1 MQVWPE
7 PVVVCPQR
15 VASAASIVEREL
27 AVVRPGASAVRLL
40 AEDILAE
47 DIGTKRDQSG
57 KRQRELAKG
66 HAALPNRKI
75 KLTKST
81 KQGCSMFLVKRSF
94 QRSPANAGGK
104 RVDVQPKWKAR
115 PDIPTK
121 LDYR

>member
-1 MQVWPE
+1 MEVWPE

-27 AVVRPGASAVRLL
+27 AVVRPGASAVHL
-40 AEDILAE
+40 LAE

-66 HAALPNRKI
+66 HEALPNKKI

-81 KQGCSMFLVKRSF
+81 KQGGSMFVVKHSF
-94 QRSPANAGGK
+94 RRSPANAGGH
-104 RVDVQPKWKAR
+104 RVDMHPRWKAR
-115 PDIPTK
+115 PDMPMK
-121 LDYR
+121 LNYR